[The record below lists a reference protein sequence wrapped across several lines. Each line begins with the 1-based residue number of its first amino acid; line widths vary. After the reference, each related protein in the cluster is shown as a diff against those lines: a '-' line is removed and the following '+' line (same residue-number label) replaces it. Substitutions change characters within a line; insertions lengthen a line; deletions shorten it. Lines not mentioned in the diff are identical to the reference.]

1 MYAIMMSM
9 NLSNIAIS
17 KIKNAECIISGIS
30 KNESINLIQSAD
42 LIKKV
47 EHCKT
52 KIYFHIYK
60 WVKKFWRL
68 ATLKLTT
75 TTTTTPKKKKKKKK
89 NYYYESPI
97 FLEDIY
103 FLKIHIGKV
112 FISFYI
118 SA

>member
-1 MYAIMMSM
+1 MYAIMISM

-30 KNESINLIQSAD
+30 KNESINLMQSAD

-60 WVKKFWRL
+60 CVKKFWRL

-75 TTTTTPKKKKKKKK
+75 TTTTTTTKK
-89 NYYYESPI
+89 NYHYESPI